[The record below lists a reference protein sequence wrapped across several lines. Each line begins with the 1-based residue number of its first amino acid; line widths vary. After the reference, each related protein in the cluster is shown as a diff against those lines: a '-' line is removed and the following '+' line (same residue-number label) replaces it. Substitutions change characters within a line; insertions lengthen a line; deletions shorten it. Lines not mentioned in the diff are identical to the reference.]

1 MVIHRKIVVDED
13 GNPQEVIIPWDEFQE
28 IVEMLG
34 LDLDEEAIEDLK
46 QARKDRA
53 LDNTD
58 VYTDLSDLSKGA

>member
-34 LDLDEEAIEDLK
+34 LDLNEGAIEDLN
-46 QARKDRA
+46 QARKDRVGGN
-53 LDNTD
+53 LDA
-58 VYTDLSDLSKGA
+58 YIDLSDL

>member
-53 LDNTD
+53 LGNTE
-58 VYTDLSDLSKGA
+58 VYTDLSDL

>member
-1 MVIHRKIVVDED
+1 MSGEGGRANGEE
-13 GNPQEVIIPWDEFQE
+13 GIIPWDEFQE

-53 LDNTD
+53 LGNTD
-58 VYTDLSDLSKGA
+58 VYTDLSDL

>member
-1 MVIHRKIVVDED
+1 MTLRVDED

-58 VYTDLSDLSKGA
+58 VYTDLSELSKEA